1 VCCAGNNIE
10 RNSLDRRSF
19 FTRGAGKVAK
29 AVTDH
34 SAEQARKN
42 AARWIR
48 PPFALDELEF
58 LLACTRCDACVRA
71 CTYDLIFPLSAK
83 QGAKVASTPAMDL
96 LNKGCHL
103 CDDWPCV
110 NACEVGALK
119 LPVIDKK
126 HNDLSEPDV
135 YGDQYKERFVPKLA
149 NVFINKETCLPYS
162 GPECGACKVC
172 PVEGAMIWNMEKPEI
187 NQALCTGCALCR
199 EACIVDPK
207 AVMVQSKYQV
217 V

>member
-1 VCCAGNNIE
+1 M
-10 RNSLDRRSF
+10 DRRSF
-19 FTRGAGKVAK
+19 FTRGVGKVAK

-58 LLACTRCDACVRA
+58 LLACTRCDACVTA

-83 QGAKVASTPAMDL
+83 QGAKVVSTPAMDL

-103 CDDWPCV
+103 CEDWPCV

-119 LPVIDKK
+119 FPVVEK
-126 HNDLSEPDV
+126 NSNELSEPDA
-135 YGDQYKERFVPKLA
+135 YGDQYKERFVPKIA

-172 PVEGAMIWNMEKPEI
+172 PVEGALVWSMEKPEI
-187 NQALCTGCALCR
+187 NQTLCTGCALCR

-207 AVMVQSKYQV
+207 AVTVESKYKTL
-217 V
+217 

>member
-1 VCCAGNNIE
+1 M
-10 RNSLDRRSF
+10 DRRSF
-19 FTRGAGKVAK
+19 FTRGVGKVAK

-58 LLACTRCDACVRA
+58 LLACTRCDACVTA

-83 QGAKVASTPAMDL
+83 QGAKVVSTPAMDL
-96 LNKGCHL
+96 LNKGCHF
-103 CDDWPCV
+103 CEDWPCV

-119 LPVIDKK
+119 FPVVEK
-126 HNDLSEPDV
+126 NSNELSEPDA
-135 YGDQYKERFVPKLA
+135 YGDQYKERFVPKIA

-172 PVEGAMIWNMEKPEI
+172 PVEGALVWSMEKPEI
-187 NQALCTGCALCR
+187 NQTLCTGCALCR

-207 AVMVQSKYQV
+207 AVTVESKYKTL
-217 V
+217 